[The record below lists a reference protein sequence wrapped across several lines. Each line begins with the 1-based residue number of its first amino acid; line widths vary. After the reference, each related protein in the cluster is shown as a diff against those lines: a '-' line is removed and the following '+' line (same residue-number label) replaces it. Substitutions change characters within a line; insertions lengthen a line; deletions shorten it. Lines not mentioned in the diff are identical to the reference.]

1 MFSIR
6 ILKNFGNNL
15 KSLYKTTPI
24 YVLIGIKQKIM
35 KIIISITAF
44 WMLVISCSS
53 DSKVA
58 QINLQNNPVLLV
70 EDSLKVI
77 KTEKEWKKQLTE
89 EQYYV
94 TREKG
99 TERAFSGKYWDN
111 KRTGIYHCIGCN
123 TALFESSTKF
133 KSGTGWPSFYQ
144 PVSTQNVA
152 EISDITFGMKRT
164 EVVCAVCDAHLGHIF
179 NDGPKPTGLRYCINS
194 ASLNFIEN

>member
-1 MFSIR
+1 
-6 ILKNFGNNL
+6 
-15 KSLYKTTPI
+15 
-24 YVLIGIKQKIM
+24 
-35 KIIISITAF
+35 
-44 WMLVISCSS
+44 MLVISCSS